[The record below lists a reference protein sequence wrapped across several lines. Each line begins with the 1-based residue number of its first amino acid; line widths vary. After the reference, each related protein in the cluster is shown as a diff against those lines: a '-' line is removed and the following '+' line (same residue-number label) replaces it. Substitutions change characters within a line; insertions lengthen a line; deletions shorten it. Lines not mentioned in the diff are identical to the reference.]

1 MANKKKEIQIALVAI
16 FGVVV
21 LFFGMRFLKGLSLF
35 STANTFYASFKDI
48 SGMTKSSPVYAN
60 GFKVGTVADIDYDYT
75 NSGNI
80 MVELDLKK
88 EFQPPRGTVA
98 EIASDIMGN
107 VKVILMMPHEA
118 AGVLSEGDTIN
129 GDIAR
134 GMMDKAAG
142 MVPKVEEML
151 PKLDSI
157 MASLNVLLANP
168 AIRNSLHNVE
178 KITNDLT
185 VTTRQVN
192 MLMKSVNGQMPGILT
207 KANNVLDN
215 AEQLTKN
222 LSEIDVAK
230 TMAKVDAT
238 LNNVHE
244 MTEKLNSNEGT
255 LGLLMRDRQLYDN
268 LTATMRDADSLV
280 VDLKAHPKR
289 YVHFSVFGRKDK

>member
-1 MANKKKEIQIALVAI
+1 MKKELQIALVAI
-16 FGVVV
+16 LGVIV

-35 STANTFYASFKDI
+35 SAANTFYASFKDI

-75 NSGNI
+75 NRGNI
-80 MVELDLKK
+80 VVELDLKK
-88 EFQPPRGTVA
+88 EFQPPKGTVA
-98 EIASDIMGN
+98 EIASDLMGN
-107 VKVILMMPHEA
+107 VKVVLVLPHEVD
-118 AGVLSEGDTIN
+118 GIMTEGDTIS

-142 MVPKVEEML
+142 MVPTVEKML

-157 MASLNVLLANP
+157 MASLNALLADP
-168 AIRNSLHNVE
+168 AVRNSLHNVE
-178 KITNDLT
+178 QITNDLT
-185 VTTRQVN
+185 VTTKQVN
-192 MLMKSVNGQMPGILT
+192 SLMKQMNGKMPSLLAKADNTLGNTEKLT
-207 KANNVLDN
+207 
-215 AEQLTKN
+215 QN
-222 LSEIDVAK
+222 LSEINVAA

-255 LGLLMRDRQLYDN
+255 LGLLMKDPQLYNN
-268 LTATMRDADSLV
+268 LTNTMRDADSLV

-289 YVHFSVFGRKDK
+289 YVHFSLFGRKDK